1 MNDIG
6 EMIERALRAEEPT
19 IARDRFCEQVM
30 AQLPRAKRK
39 MDAAP
44 ARRLSLAGAACV
56 GSLAT
61 LLLGAPVES
70 LFAGYSEF
78 GELATTLLEVVAI
91 AGILVVP
98 IAWLAFSE

>member
-19 IARDRFCEQVM
+19 IARDRFCEQ
-30 AQLPRAKRK
+30 AQLPRAKRRIN
-39 MDAAP
+39 ATL

-70 LFAGYSEF
+70 LFAGYAEF

-98 IAWLAFSE
+98 IAWLSFSE